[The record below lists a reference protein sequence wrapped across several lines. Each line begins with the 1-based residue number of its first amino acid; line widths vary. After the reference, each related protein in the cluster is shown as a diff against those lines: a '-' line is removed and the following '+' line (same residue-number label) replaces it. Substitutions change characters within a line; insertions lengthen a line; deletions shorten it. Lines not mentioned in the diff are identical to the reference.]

1 MAGIL
6 EGKAALVTGGA
17 SGIGRATAVAM
28 SREGA
33 RVAVADRTEE
43 SAASTVALIN
53 KVGGQAIAI
62 GGNVTIET
70 DVQAMVAR
78 TVAAFGRLD
87 CAFNNAGISGR
98 ADGSS
103 GQKTHELS
111 RESFDGMIAVN
122 LTGVFMCMKHEIVQ
136 MLAQGTGGAIVNTSS
151 IAGIIGLSGATHYV
165 AAKHGVVGLTKTAA
179 LEYAQ
184 ERIRV
189 NCVNPGYIETPMT
202 EETMKTRYDAIMAKV
217 PMNRLGIPDE
227 IAEAVVWMCSDKA
240 SFMTGASH
248 VVDGG
253 YFAA

>member
-17 SGIGRATAVAM
+17 SGIGRTTAGAM

-62 GGNVTIET
+62 GGNVTSET